1 MSVSLKTKSPKA
13 AGVVI
18 RRQRNATG
26 DHLYLDIHEGAV
38 RVREFLRLYL
48 TGDKVRDREA
58 MLMAEQIRSN
68 RLQELQARR
77 SGLELPSFDLA
88 RDFIVFYTALTDSK
102 GKVWKNTLFHLNN
115 FQTKP
120 LRFVDVSA
128 EWIHSFR
135 DYLSKQDLAANTI
148 ATYLDV
154 LKTALNIAVRQH
166 IIPQNPFVFAD
177 RIQRKRTRRE
187 FLTLDEL
194 HLLSATEC
202 SHPHVKRAFL
212 TACLTGLRI
221 SDLRGLTWSQVK
233 PDGLHIVQKKTG
245 DYTHIPLSDQAIT
258 LLGERSSKKPAP
270 VFTLPTTDDLF
281 NRYLKRWVKKAGIE
295 KHVTS
300 HIARHTFA
308 TLLITQGND
317 LYSVQHLLGHRDI
330 RVTQQYA
337 KLVDAKKTA
346 AVMSLPS
353 LKPPKAS
360 ER

>member
-1 MSVSLKTKSPKA
+1 MSISLKTRSAKA

-26 DHLYLDIHEGAV
+26 DHLYLDIHEGAI

-48 TGDKVRDREA
+48 TGDKSRDREA
-58 MLMAEQIRSN
+58 MLMAEKIRSN
-68 RLQELQARR
+68 RLEEMQARR
-77 SGLELPSFDLA
+77 SGLVLPSFDLA
-88 RDFIVFYTALTDSK
+88 RDFMPFYSALADTK

-115 FQTKP
+115 FQSKP
-120 LRFVDVSA
+120 LRFVDLSA
-128 EWIHSFR
+128 EWIHAFR
-135 DYLSKQDLAANTI
+135 DYLGKRDLAANTV

-154 LKTALNIAVRQH
+154 IKTALNIAVRQH

-177 RIQRKRTRRE
+177 RIQRKRTRRV
-187 FLTLDEL
+187 FLTLEEL
-194 HLLSATEC
+194 QLLSSTTC
-202 SHPHVKRAFL
+202 SHPDVKRAFL

-233 PDGLHIVQKKTG
+233 SDGLHIVQKKTG
-245 DYTHIPLSDQAIT
+245 DYTHIPLADEALS
-258 LLGERSSKKPAP
+258 LLGERPSKKSAL
-270 VFTLPTTDDLF
+270 VFTLPKTDDLF
-281 NRYLKRWVKKAGIE
+281 NRYLKRWVKVAGVD

-330 RVTQQYA
+330 RVTQLYA
-337 KLVDAKKTA
+337 KLVDEKKKY
-346 AVMSLPS
+346 AVMSLPTIGS
-353 LKPPKAS
+353 AKV
-360 ER
+360 E